1 MPFIKLWLTKILNTL
16 QNSGFSFPLDFHFKN
31 LKKGILGLEEVH
43 RSETMMVDQAGR
55 DLRIFHCN
63 LILRAESALG
73 SDHIAQGFSSLV
85 LKPTKAGDS
94 TASLGNLLHFI

>member
-43 RSETMMVDQAGR
+43 RSETMMVDRGIR
-55 DLRIFHCN
+55 LGGTSGY
-63 LILRAESALG
+63 LIATSFSEQSQLWDQTTLLRA
-73 SDHIAQGFSSLV
+73 FPV
-85 LKPTKAGDS
+85 
-94 TASLGNLLHFI
+94 